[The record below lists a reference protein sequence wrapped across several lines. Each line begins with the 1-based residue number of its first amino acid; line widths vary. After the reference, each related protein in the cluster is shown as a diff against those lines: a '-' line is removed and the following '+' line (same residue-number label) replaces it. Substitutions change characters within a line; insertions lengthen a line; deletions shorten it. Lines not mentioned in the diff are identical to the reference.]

1 MARLGSG
8 PRDVVKAVFLIMLLI
23 VLPLTGVI
31 LAGKPI
37 DQYLEFPP
45 HTRYVEHPPFSRHT
59 FVILGLVTALS
70 LVPPIVR
77 VVTSRVTAHG
87 NVGRAKAYPWWGVVG
102 GALTAVSWW
111 LAWTRFDWFT
121 SYQASTFTPLW
132 LGYILFVNAWTYTR
146 TGGCMMLGQPRMFL
160 WLFPVSAVFW
170 WSFEYLNRFVQ
181 NWYYVGAQTL
191 TTWDY
196 FMQAT
201 VPFSTVLPAVLSTR
215 ELLSTFPRLSAGMDR
230 LPAFH
235 VRHLHMAGWGVF
247 ILACAGLMSLGI
259 WPNYAFPL
267 VWLAP
272 LALITSLQMVTGD
285 ETIFS
290 ATPRGD
296 WRSLW
301 WAALAAVVCGIC
313 WELWNYKSL
322 AHWEYAIPFV
332 HEYKIFEMPI
342 LGYAGYLP
350 FGLECLAVTKFLFPD
365 HDRERMTP
373 MTDSS
378 SHVHDQR
385 VTDGGSAMS
394 ASVSRGGALF
404 PRMSLSASSSASFL
418 PLA

>member
-1 MARLGSG
+1 
-8 PRDVVKAVFLIMLLI
+8 VKAVFLIVLLI
-23 VLPLTGVI
+23 ALPLIGVI
-31 LAGKPI
+31 LAGQPI

-45 HTRYVEHPPFSRHT
+45 HTRYVEHPPFSRPT
-59 FVILGLVTALS
+59 FVMLGLVTMLS
-70 LVPPIVR
+70 LAPLIAR
-77 VVTSRVTAHG
+77 VVTSRLTVCG
-87 NVGRAKAYPWWGVVG
+87 NVRRTRAHPWPWWGVVG
-102 GALTAVSWW
+102 AALTAVSWW
-111 LAWTRFDWFT
+111 LAWTRFEWFQ
-121 SYQASTFTPLW
+121 SYQAFTFTPLW

-146 TGGCMMLGQPRMFL
+146 TERCMMLDQPRIFV

-181 NWYYVGAQTL
+181 NWHYVGAQTL
-191 TTWDY
+191 TSWDY

-235 VRHLHMAGWGVF
+235 IRHLHMVGWGVF
-247 ILACAGLMSLGI
+247 FLACGGLVSLGI
-259 WPNYAFPL
+259 WPQYAFPL

-272 LALITSLQMVTGD
+272 LALMTSIQLVTGA

-301 WAALAAVVCGIC
+301 WSALAALVCGIC

-350 FGLECLAVTKFLFPD
+350 FGLECLAVAKFLFPD
-365 HDRERMTP
+365 HDKESMTP
-373 MTDSS
+373 KTESS
-378 SHVHDQR
+378 SQGDDQCL
-385 VTDGGSAMS
+385 TGGGSAVS
-394 ASVSRGGALF
+394 ADHFREEVG
-404 PRMSLSASSSASFL
+404 SFIV
-418 PLA
+418 

>member
-1 MARLGSG
+1 MAQSG
-8 PRDVVKAVFLIMLLI
+8 GGTRDVVKAVFLIVLL
-23 VLPLTGVI
+23 VALPLIGVI

-45 HTRYVEHPPFSRHT
+45 HTRYVEHPPFSWQT
-59 FVILGLVTALS
+59 FVILGLVTVLS
-70 LVPPIVR
+70 VSPIIVR
-77 VVTSRVTAHG
+77 VVTSQVTARG
-87 NVGRAKAYPWWGVVG
+87 NVRTAKAYPWWGVFG
-102 GALTAVSWW
+102 AALTAVSWW
-111 LAWTRFDWFT
+111 LAWTRFEWFK

-146 TGGCMMLGQPRMFL
+146 TGRCMMLDQPRIFL
-160 WLFPVSAVFW
+160 WLFPVSAGFW

-181 NWYYVGAQTL
+181 NWHYVGAQTF
-191 TTWDY
+191 TSWDY

-215 ELLSTFPRLSAGMDR
+215 ELVGTFPRLSAGMDR

-235 VRHLHMAGWGVF
+235 IRHLHIAGWGVF
-247 ILACAGLMSLGI
+247 ILACAGLVSLGI

-272 LALITSLQMVTGD
+272 LALMTSLQMLIGE

-290 ATPRGD
+290 ATPGGD

-301 WAALAAVVCGIC
+301 WSALAALVCGIC

-322 AHWEYAIPFV
+322 SHWEYAIPFV
-332 HEYKIFEMPI
+332 HGYKIFEMPL

-350 FGLECLAVTKFLFPD
+350 FGLECLAVAKFLFPD
-365 HDRERMTP
+365 HDMERMTP
-373 MTDSS
+373 KTESS
-378 SHVHDQR
+378 SPVDDQR
-385 VTDGGSAMS
+385 LAGGEPVMS
-394 ASVSRGGALF
+394 ADQFRAEAGYFKV
-404 PRMSLSASSSASFL
+404 
-418 PLA
+418 